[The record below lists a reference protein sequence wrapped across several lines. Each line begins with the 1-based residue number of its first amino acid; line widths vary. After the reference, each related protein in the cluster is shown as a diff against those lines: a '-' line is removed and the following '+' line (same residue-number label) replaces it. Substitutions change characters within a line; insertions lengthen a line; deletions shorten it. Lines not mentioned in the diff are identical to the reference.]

1 MDDSKKS
8 GAAGSSRATSETV
21 VMEDEENRPKRRRG
35 LGKHRL
41 IELEGED
48 GRDTNEGGRLLEEG
62 GRLLEL
68 ERTVAAQGAR
78 MDAFMERM
86 LKRDQMSQDG
96 RPKTPEEGRSQGQR
110 EW

>member
-1 MDDSKKS
+1 MDDNKKR
-8 GAAGSSRATSETV
+8 GAAGGSRAASETV
-21 VMEDEENRPKRRRG
+21 VLEDEENRPKRRRG
-35 LGKHRL
+35 LGKRSL
-41 IELEGED
+41 TEMEGED
-48 GRDTNEGGRLLEEG
+48 GRDTDEG

-86 LKRDQMSQDG
+86 LQRDQESQDG
-96 RPKTPEEGRSQGQR
+96 RPGTPEEGRSQGQR

>member
-1 MDDSKKS
+1 MDDSKKT
-8 GAAGSSRATSETV
+8 GAAGGSRAASETV

-35 LGKHRL
+35 LGKRRL
-41 IELEGED
+41 IEMEGEE

-62 GRLLEL
+62 GRLVEL

-86 LKRDQMSQDG
+86 LKRDQESQEG
-96 RPKTPEEGRSQGQR
+96 RPRTPEEGRSQGQR
-110 EW
+110 ER